1 MNTANL
7 QLQGLLAA
15 LSSILRKIEQKNVLS
30 REEIN
35 EALERAEMD
44 ATRSPQH
51 ESLSD
56 AHIDAIRF
64 PARYLKTA
72 QCSGIATFEEI
83 AAAVG
88 QRKGGGVNN
97 LGGA

>member
-7 QLQGLLAA
+7 QMQGLLAA
-15 LSSILRKIEQKNVLS
+15 VSSVLQTIEQKNVLS
-30 REEIN
+30 RQDIN
-35 EALERAEMD
+35 AALERAEMD
-44 ATRSPQH
+44 ATRGLQH

-56 AHIDAIRF
+56 AHIEAIRF

-72 QCSGIATFEEI
+72 QGSGTATFEEI

-88 QRKGGGVNN
+88 QQKGGGTNN